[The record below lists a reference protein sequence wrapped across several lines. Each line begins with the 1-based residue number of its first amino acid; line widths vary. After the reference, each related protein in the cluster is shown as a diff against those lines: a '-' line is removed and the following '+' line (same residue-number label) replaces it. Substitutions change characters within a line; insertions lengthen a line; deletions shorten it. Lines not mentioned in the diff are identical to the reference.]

1 MGRPNSCFKI
11 ITCGSDSAAEKDD
24 IDIQTPENKGS
35 NDKRGWSFRKKSAS
49 HRVLSNSVASE
60 APSTA
65 NKESIEPDCLNYQQ
79 RDTASVPEKKLVA
92 ECIDEKPLLSI
103 SVDEKGSK
111 TIALDKDGKDVEA
124 HVEESVAII
133 LQSSARTFMA
143 QKELDRLKSVVKLQA
158 AIRGH
163 LVRQHAV
170 GSLRCVQAIVK
181 MQVLIRARHARTQGS
196 NVETGDERKASSET
210 SKMELSVDKP
220 PVTYTSLQ
228 KLLGNRFARQ
238 LMESTPKSR
247 PINIKCDPLQPNS
260 TWTWFERWMA
270 PSPVEPTPK
279 PESSCQKSE
288 GSHVVEEKKEEY
300 ASPLEESDCSHIVK
314 DSRSK
319 ITEVVSS
326 SKREEYLNAY
336 YDASNSSFKAGHS
349 LEDKLELPHCD
360 VSIPSDDVKEASIYP
375 TSRPQ
380 KENPG
385 LNCQPEPGQEC
396 EQPQPPEQ
404 SIKRLATEELAT
416 DQAKEITYG
425 PRKVSDPAFVATL
438 SKFEGLS
445 SATGSNKASSKE
457 TLIITKEPSMADNS
471 VDHFSSARHVDSECG
486 PKLSVTSSMDS
497 PDHTSEV
504 GPAESKELTI
514 SEEPYNPRMSKN
526 VDDEEFRD
534 TSEDPLPIPD
544 PVVFQPEEIDGVEN
558 EAVMIQ
564 REKAAESAGA
574 DVVYKSSPE
583 ASPPR
588 SHTTV
593 PAESH
598 GTPASQVSVSKSEK
612 AERRASSNHKRKSLS
627 AGNKKMASS
636 PQNDSAK
643 DQKKGKRRSSF
654 GSPRRD
660 DELTDNQEPRPS
672 NGNNSSLP
680 RFMLATESA
689 KAKLQANNSSP
700 RSSPDANDREYI
712 KKRHSLPGA
721 NGRHGS
727 PKSKAESAPKS
738 NASLVSR
745 GMFS

>member
-133 LQSSARTFMA
+133 LQSSARTFM
-143 QKELDRLKSVVKLQA
+143 
-158 AIRGH
+158 
-163 LVRQHAV
+163 
-170 GSLRCVQAIVK
+170 
-181 MQVLIRARHARTQGS
+181 
-196 NVETGDERKASSET
+196 
-210 SKMELSVDKP
+210 KMELSVDKP

-279 PESSCQKSE
+279 PESSCQK
-288 GSHVVEEKKEEY
+288 VEEEVKEEY
-300 ASPLEESDCSHIVK
+300 ASPVDESKESDCSHIVK